1 MSKLAEYRQ
10 LERHLAEQL
19 EALEAMKGDKDLE
32 KEIEFESRLREL
44 LGEYNKSLKDIVSI
58 IGPESGTR
66 TSSSRQGKA
75 GAAGTT
81 KATRKARSV
90 KRYKNPNTGEVVETK
105 GGNHKTLKQWKSEY
119 GAAEVESWVG

>member
-32 KEIEFESRLREL
+32 KEIEFESKLREL

-58 IGPESGTR
+58 IGPESGAR
-66 TSSSRQGKA
+66 TSSTRQGKA
-75 GAAGTT
+75 GTAGTT

-119 GAAEVESWVG
+119 GAAEVESWVE